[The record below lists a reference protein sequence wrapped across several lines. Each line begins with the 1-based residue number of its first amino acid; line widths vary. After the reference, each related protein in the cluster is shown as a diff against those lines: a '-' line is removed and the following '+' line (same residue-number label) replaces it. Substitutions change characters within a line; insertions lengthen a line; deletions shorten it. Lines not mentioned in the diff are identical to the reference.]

1 MPGKKTGTTRRGTSF
16 KNTGA
21 DTDEREVMTT
31 GVLAEM
37 LKTLLADRK
46 TLEEELRLERQQR
59 AEESTKRDT
68 EMARQIELLCGLME
82 GTHGDGSSD

>member
-31 GVLAEM
+31 GVLAEI
-37 LKTLLADRK
+37 LKTLLTDRK
-46 TLEEELRLERQQR
+46 TLEELTETQR
-59 AEESTKRDT
+59 WQDKWTYYVDLWKEH
-68 EMARQIELLCGLME
+68 MARAAVIEGRLRIQ
-82 GTHGDGSSD
+82 SWPS